1 MEAKEYLEQT
11 RYLDKRIKSDMRE
24 LEALKELSVSVRAI
38 GFDERNSTMPNIE
51 APFVKCLAL
60 IADMVEKLKTEL
72 QKCTQLRKE
81 ALDVIM
87 AVNDI
92 CERQVLR
99 YRYLEMMSWR
109 QISNEL
115 GTDVRTVRR
124 WHEEAL
130 GNVVVP
136 ENPTIVE

>member
-24 LEALKELSVSVRAI
+24 LETLKELSVSVRAI
-38 GFDERNSTMPNIE
+38 GFDEHNSSMPNIE

-60 IADMVEKLKTEL
+60 IADMEEKLKTEL
-72 QKCTQLRKE
+72 QMCTQLRKE

-87 AVNDI
+87 AVSDI

-124 WHEEAL
+124 
-130 GNVVVP
+130 
-136 ENPTIVE
+136 